1 MAHRLQT
8 RALRIAGVAPIKYN
22 VSLQNYSRMRGRT
35 FNKKTVRLHSD
46 SIKSVQSVESLS
58 ERKSALFKFEED
70 NLKASLKSLFTQA
83 VQAAYPENFKEVSL
97 NECANSGLGDYQFND
112 AMHLFSVVRE
122 VGGCDVKSPR
132 EVAQNI
138 INMLPV
144 NPFFENPSIAGPG
157 FINVKISDS
166 YISSSTISSNC
177 SQSLYPV
184 REYKTLFRVSTE

>member
-83 VQAAYPENFKEVSL
+83 VQAN
-97 NECANSGLGDYQFND
+97 
-112 AMHLFSVVRE
+112 
-122 VGGCDVKSPR
+122 
-132 EVAQNI
+132 AQ
-138 INMLPV
+138 
-144 NPFFENPSIAGPG
+144 
-157 FINVKISDS
+157 
-166 YISSSTISSNC
+166 
-177 SQSLYPV
+177 
-184 REYKTLFRVSTE
+184 

>member
-1 MAHRLQT
+1 MNART
-8 RALRIAGVAPIKYN
+8 RVLETIN
-22 VSLQNYSRMRGRT
+22 
-35 FNKKTVRLHSD
+35 
-46 SIKSVQSVESLS
+46 
-58 ERKSALFKFEED
+58 
-70 NLKASLKSLFTQA
+70 
-83 VQAAYPENFKEVSL
+83 
-97 NECANSGLGDYQFND
+97 FND

-166 YISSSTISSNC
+166 YIFQKSC
-177 SQSLYPV
+177 
-184 REYKTLFRVSTE
+184 KTSIFVSHESEE